1 MSRPEIG
8 VHEQH
13 ATVSGS
19 VVAARREEVAAMGKA
34 PVVAPSRSE
43 GEEAMNQ
50 VSTAPEALVVTAVNV
65 ALIEGAT
72 QDLADF
78 GEEPVARGH
87 RPSWAYAQ
95 VPDGWALCVGCW
107 RPIAAR
113 QLGAELCPG
122 PRTLE
127 A

>member
-1 MSRPEIG
+1 MSSRD
-8 VHEQH
+8 EQD
-13 ATVSGS
+13 ASPSGS
-19 VVAARREEVAAMGKA
+19 VIADRGDEVAAMRKA

-50 VSTAPEALVVTAVNV
+50 LEVSTSLEGLVVTVTDA

-72 QDLADF
+72 KDLPDF

-95 VPDGWALCVGCW
+95 VPEGWALCVGCW

-113 QLGAELCPG
+113 QLGTELCTG